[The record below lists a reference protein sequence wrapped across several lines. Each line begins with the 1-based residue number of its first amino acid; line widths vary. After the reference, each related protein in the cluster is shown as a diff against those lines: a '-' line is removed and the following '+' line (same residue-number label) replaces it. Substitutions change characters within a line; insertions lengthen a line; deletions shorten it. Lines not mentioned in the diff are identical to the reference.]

1 MAEARPKVIL
11 QAHATRA
18 ATAVALLL
26 HAGDRGPRDLR
37 KPFGA
42 LIAGLVVAIVILVV
56 IFIAGRLGTVL
67 QHQ

>member
-26 HAGDRGPRDLR
+26 HADDRGPRELR
-37 KPFGA
+37 RPFGA
-42 LIAGLVVAIVILVV
+42 LVAGVVVAVVILVA
-56 IFIAGRLGTVL
+56 IFIAGRLGSAL
-67 QHQ
+67 QH